1 MASIQENDRKAAF
14 LFVGDF
20 NAHHR
25 EWLNS
30 VSPTDCHGLRA
41 IDFSTESGCDQLIQ
55 RPIHRS
61 ANTLDLLAIPVGYA
75 LWDCRLSFFF
85 SFLFFFRHFCPG
97 HISGTV
103 TRRDSKLSVQLG
115 PAV

>member
-30 VSPTDCHGLRA
+30 VSLTDCHRLRGIGL
-41 IDFSTESGCDQLIQ
+41 STESGCYQLIQ
-55 RPIHRS
+55 RPTHRS
-61 ANTLDLLAIPVGYA
+61 GNTLDLIFTDVPGVVTTNVGICIGTSDHSFVSAIIRTEQVVREV
-75 LWDCRLSFFF
+75 CS
-85 SFLFFFRHFCPG
+85 
-97 HISGTV
+97 I
-103 TRRDSKLSVQLG
+103 
-115 PAV
+115 